1 MHYIR
6 TAIATVMLFT
16 MAAFSAAGQSIP
28 ITVPGMS
35 LVLHYGDKASIT
47 SLVLN
52 GQSVISGDDGIYTSV
67 TVGGITY
74 SSLHLLS
81 APVLVKGN
89 GSVELRGIRYGDKDR
104 VIDET
109 WVFATG
115 GGTGSSAG
123 SAITWEIQ
131 RSCSTALPVE
141 ESAAPVFHFNHLST
155 WEGAYQGYGGLA
167 WFYLFNEKLCTYGV
181 HTSRSS
187 FWNSHSGIGLDVT
200 VDAPGK
206 AVAMR
211 YTRNNTDGLDYAITV
226 SDKEML
232 PKFDSATHRRR
243 YIRGRTDVWASFTI
257 PAGRSTQ
264 RVTLSEFNFNQR
276 YGRGRFAGLNGSEVS
291 AVLNTIARIGVI
303 DSLHYGGNSWH
314 TPYGPICL
322 HEQYIAQLGLAIDD
336 PSYLKGYQSC
346 LDFYRDHAIEPDGRV
361 YPRWAYSDE
370 DMMPGKGNADGFY
383 EAQWGIL
390 MDSNPDLVSNVAD
403 LYDLTGDIDWV
414 RTHQQSCEAA
424 LDWILRRDSDG
435 NGLVEMM
442 TDSQQQKRSSDWID
456 IIWASYENA
465 FVNAKLYH
473 ALRKW
478 AAIERQL
485 GNAAKADGY
494 EAKAAKLKAAF
505 NKPASEGGFWDAD
518 NHCYVH
524 WIGKDKSIHGRNMVT
539 PVNFMAIAYG
549 ICDDT
554 ARRNDILNTIE
565 AQMQRE
571 RLFFWPLCMTSYALG
586 EGNDWQWPFPR
597 YENGDLFLSWG
608 SIAVKAYAGYRPE
621 LAVKYVKNV
630 LLQYSK
636 DGLAFQRYGRVKQ
649 DGLGDD
655 ILSGNSLAIVGLYQ
669 AIYGINPLYN
679 RLVLDPHITPEL
691 AGTRLTYRWR
701 GQRLTIGLDSGGY
714 SVDNGGFKIIS
725 PKTFGYMATGKRL
738 TYFNGDSDTAALQVT
753 ADRRLMVR
761 IGRWGADRMEWVQ
774 EGNALGYTIHQ
785 LKPNSDYRLTVSGK
799 AAQIIKSNAN
809 GDLEIPYSKTL
820 ALKASLMPAK
830 FSLASLGI

>member
-1 MHYIR
+1 
-6 TAIATVMLFT
+6 
-16 MAAFSAAGQSIP
+16 
-28 ITVPGMS
+28 
-35 LVLHYGDKASIT
+35 
-47 SLVLN
+47 
-52 GQSVISGDDGIYTSV
+52 
-67 TVGGITY
+67 
-74 SSLHLLS
+74 
-81 APVLVKGN
+81 
-89 GSVELRGIRYGDKDR
+89 
-104 VIDET
+104 
-109 WVFATG
+109 
-115 GGTGSSAG
+115 
-123 SAITWEIQ
+123 
-131 RSCSTALPVE
+131 
-141 ESAAPVFHFNHLST
+141 
-155 WEGAYQGYGGLA
+155 
-167 WFYLFNEKLCTYGV
+167 
-181 HTSRSS
+181 
-187 FWNSHSGIGLDVT
+187 
-200 VDAPGK
+200 
-206 AVAMR
+206 
-211 YTRNNTDGLDYAITV
+211 
-226 SDKEML
+226 
-232 PKFDSATHRRR
+232 
-243 YIRGRTDVWASFTI
+243 
-257 PAGRSTQ
+257 
-264 RVTLSEFNFNQR
+264 
-276 YGRGRFAGLNGSEVS
+276 
-291 AVLNTIARIGVI
+291 
-303 DSLHYGGNSWH
+303 
-314 TPYGPICL
+314 
-322 HEQYIAQLGLAIDD
+322 
-336 PSYLKGYQSC
+336 
-346 LDFYRDHAIEPDGRV
+346 
-361 YPRWAYSDE
+361 
-370 DMMPGKGNADGFY
+370 
-383 EAQWGIL
+383 
-390 MDSNPDLVSNVAD
+390 
-403 LYDLTGDIDWV
+403 
-414 RTHQQSCEAA
+414 
-424 LDWILRRDSDG
+424 
-435 NGLVEMM
+435 
-442 TDSQQQKRSSDWID
+442 
-456 IIWASYENA
+456 
-465 FVNAKLYH
+465 
-473 ALRKW
+473 
-478 AAIERQL
+478 
-485 GNAAKADGY
+485 
-494 EAKAAKLKAAF
+494 
-505 NKPASEGGFWDAD
+505 
-518 NHCYVH
+518 
-524 WIGKDKSIHGRNMVT
+524 
-539 PVNFMAIAYG
+539 MAIAYG

-701 GQRLTIGLDSGGY
+701 GQRLMIGLDSGGY